1 MEFKF
6 AGLNIYSKKPVETLA
21 FYKKLGFRVLEEP
34 DSDNQWYGAMLALQ
48 DDDNEPVIWIWR
60 LSEDAEITAC
70 NHFVFTTN
78 GKLNETYERIK
89 SAGIACDP
97 PFTAVWGGQ
106 ELNLTDPDGNQ
117 LLFL

>member
-1 MEFKF
+1 M
-6 AGLNIYSKKPVETLA
+6 A
-21 FYKKLGFRVLEEP
+21 FYKKLGFRVLEESAP
-34 DSDNQWYGAMLALQ
+34 DNQWYGAMLALQ

-60 LSEDAEITAC
+60 SPEDAETTVC

-78 GKLNETYERIK
+78 GKLKETYESIK
-89 SAGIACDP
+89 SAGITCDP

>member
-6 AGLNIYSKKPVETLA
+6 GGINIYSKQPEESFT
-21 FYKKLGFRVLEEP
+21 FYQKLGFRVLEEP
-34 DSDNQWYGAMLALQ
+34 APDNQWYGAMLALQ

-60 LSEDAEITAC
+60 SPEGTEITAC

-78 GKLNETYERIK
+78 GKLNETYELIK

-97 PFTAVWGGQ
+97 PFTAVWGGK
-106 ELNLTDPDGNQ
+106 ELNLTDPAGNQ